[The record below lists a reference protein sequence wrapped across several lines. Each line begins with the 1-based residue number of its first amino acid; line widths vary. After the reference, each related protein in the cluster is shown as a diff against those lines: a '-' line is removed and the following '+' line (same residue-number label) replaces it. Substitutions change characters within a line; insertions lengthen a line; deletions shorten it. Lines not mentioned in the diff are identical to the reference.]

1 METKLAIPIAAP
13 DLNSAQEQIKK
24 ALRAEAEIIELRI
37 DYLEQ
42 LNVNAVETLI
52 SKAKSLRNSGIPT
65 IVTCRDKKQ
74 GGAIDHPFS
83 LRIDVLAAAVEAG
96 ADFIDLEFD
105 NYIKLDKDNSLLSA
119 LKKKTKPRLIL
130 SAHDFEGKFPDLEKL
145 HRQILNAYPN
155 AVPKLVYTA
164 KHINDCFDAFD
175 LLRGTKQ
182 DSIIFCM
189 GQAGLISRI
198 LAKKLGSLVT
208 FASIDEKT
216 ATAPG
221 QLTAEQFKKTFRFD
235 GIKPNT
241 ELFGIIS
248 SPVAHSAS
256 PVIHNA
262 WFQQSN
268 LNKLYLPLLVAGGK
282 KEFNLFLQNI
292 LGRAYLGFKGFSVT
306 IPHKQ
311 NALDFVIETKGFIE
325 NLAGKIGAS
334 NTLLINR
341 DNSLSAYNTDCP
353 AALDAITSALKIK
366 KEGLRNLNV
375 AVIGAGGVARAIVAG
390 FSDLKANIKIY
401 NRTIEKAEKLAAEF
415 DCSYAGLDDLNDLDA
430 KLLVNCTSVGMYP
443 NTNSTPVPKEYLKKE
458 MVVFDT
464 VYNPPKTLLLKQA
477 EKTGAKTIDGL
488 SMFVNQ
494 AAAQFKL
501 FTDTDGNAEL
511 MRKTVIEYLTKR

>member
-24 ALRAEAEIIELRI
+24 AFRAGAEIIELRI

-42 LNVNAVETLI
+42 LDINAVETLI
-52 SKAKSLRNSGIPT
+52 SNAKSLRNSGIPT

-74 GGAIDHPFS
+74 GGVIDHPLS
-83 LRIDVLAAAVEAG
+83 LRIDVLTAAVKAG

-119 LKKKTKPRLIL
+119 LKKKSKTRLIL
-130 SAHDFEGKFPDLEKL
+130 SAHDFEGKFPNLEKL
-145 HRQILNAYPN
+145 HRQILNAHPN

-175 LLRGTKQ
+175 LLRETKQ

-189 GQAGLISRI
+189 GQAGVISRI

-221 QLTAEQFKKTFRFD
+221 QITAEQLTKTFHFD
-235 GIKPNT
+235 NIKPDT
-241 ELFGIIS
+241 ELFGIIG

-282 KEFNLFLQNI
+282 EEFDLFLQNI
-292 LGRAYLGFKGFSVT
+292 LGRAYLSFKGFSVT

-311 NALDFVIETKGFIE
+311 NALNFVIETKGFIE
-325 NLAGKIGAS
+325 KVTGRIGAS
-334 NTLLINR
+334 NTLLINQR
-341 DNSLSAYNTDCP
+341 NCLSAYNTDCP
-353 AALDAITSALKIK
+353 AALNAITSALKIK
-366 KEGLRNLNV
+366 KEGLINLNV

-390 FSDLKANIKIY
+390 LSNLKANIKIY
-401 NRTIEKAEKLAAEF
+401 NRTIEKAEKLASGF
-415 DCSYAGLDDLNDLDA
+415 DCSYAGLDDLNDLNA

-458 MVVFDT
+458 MAVFDT

-477 EKTGAKTIDGL
+477 ERAGAKTIDGL

-494 AAAQFKL
+494 AAAQFEL
-501 FTDTDGNAEL
+501 FTGRKPDKNS
-511 MRKTVIEYLTKR
+511 MREAISAFL